1 MIFIK
6 LGDDYYEFKNNIE
19 EIENKKTYNS
29 KRIKKDLQ
37 KYIIKNLKIQI

>member
-29 KRIKKDLQ
+29 KRINQ
-37 KYIIKNLKIQI
+37 EFKNSNIN